1 MHHGLRARSDAQAGG
16 PSPTGYPSGSKVG
29 IPPDLLFWYSEHA
42 SVLGPALSRALGRP
56 SRRRLFAM
64 PNHKDLKRL
73 VRTRMAETQENYTQA
88 LSAVLSG
95 PALEPVPA
103 PWHISGTHRVSY
115 EAGLMPNASS
125 YHGSRVVR
133 LRLRAGFAE
142 PAGFGT
148 LMQSISAARYAG
160 RRVRFA
166 AAIRTHEVSDWAGL
180 WLGIDTAAGTD
191 KIDNMYDRGLRQ
203 STEWQ
208 QAAVVLDVSR
218 DATSLHFGV
227 LLSGSGAVDLALPR
241 FEAVSTDVP
250 VTAKPSPAL
259 PEEPQALNF
268 GQPAAT

>member
-1 MHHGLRARSDAQAGG
+1 
-16 PSPTGYPSGSKVG
+16 
-29 IPPDLLFWYSEHA
+29 
-42 SVLGPALSRALGRP
+42 
-56 SRRRLFAM
+56 M
-64 PNHKDLKRL
+64 PHNKDLKRL
-73 VRTRMAETQENYTQA
+73 VRTRMAETGENYTQA
-88 LSAVLSG
+88 LSVVLST

-103 PWHISGTHRVSY
+103 PWFISGTHRANY
-115 EAGLMPNASS
+115 EVGLLQRATENTSATENATT
-125 YHGSRVVR
+125 YHGTRVVR
-133 LRLRAGFAE
+133 LRMRTGVADAV
-142 PAGFGT
+142 GFGT

-180 WLGIDTAAGTD
+180 WLRVDTASGTHQ
-191 KIDNMYDRGLRQ
+191 IDNMHDRPLSQ

-208 QAAVVLDVSR
+208 VAEVVLDVPEQ
-218 DATSLHFGV
+218 ATSLHFGV